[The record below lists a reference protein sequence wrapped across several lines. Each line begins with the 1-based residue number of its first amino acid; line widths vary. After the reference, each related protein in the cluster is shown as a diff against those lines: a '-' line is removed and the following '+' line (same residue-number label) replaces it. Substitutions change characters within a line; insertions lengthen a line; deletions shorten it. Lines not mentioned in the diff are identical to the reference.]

1 MKAYLIL
8 GCVML
13 FSFVATG
20 QSVSSVKRPVWLD
33 GFFEEVEYSYVE
45 KTSAVGSSEE
55 KARNQAARIV
65 IERRLNTTGLTVR
78 IQGDSIIV
86 LNSDLTVKA
95 RVIDEFIEQIL
106 DAKVRV
112 HLLVQTAKLPWNQYE
127 WVRLSTR
134 YPFSPR
140 VFLPGME
147 QIYKGSV
154 TKGALFIAGEAAAV
168 GGIVAF
174 ESLRAS
180 KKSKFNQTHD
190 VAARRK
196 YNDDANRMRN
206 LRNGFIVGAAAIYL
220 WNIIDGCVAKGE
232 ERVWI
237 KKVKMRIEPQVTSQ
251 SAGMALVLNF

>member
-1 MKAYLIL
+1 MKDYLVL
-8 GCVML
+8 VCVML
-13 FSFVATG
+13 FSLAATG

-33 GFFEEVEYSYVE
+33 GFFYESEYSYVE
-45 KTSAVGSSEE
+45 KTSAVGNSEKE
-55 KARNQAARIV
+55 ARNQAARII
-65 IERRLNTTGLTVR
+65 IERRLNATGLNVR

-86 LNSDLTVKA
+86 LDSDLTVKS
-95 RVIDEFIEQIL
+95 RIIDEFIEQISEGR
-106 DAKVRV
+106 VRV
-112 HLLVQTAKLPWNQYE
+112 NLLVQTAKHPEKLYE
-127 WVRLSTR
+127 WVRLSAR

-154 TKGALFIAGEAAAV
+154 TKGVLFIAGEAVAV

-190 VAARRK
+190 LAAQRK
-196 YNDDANRMRN
+196 YNDDADRMRN
-206 LRNGFIVGAAAIYL
+206 LRNGFIAGAAAIYL

-237 KKVKMRIEPQVTSQ
+237 KKTKMRIAPQITSQ
-251 SAGMALVLNF
+251 SAGLALVLNF